1 MKETTVTRAETASNS
16 AQPSTTTEATS
27 SQSTEYILYFILGTV
42 EILLSFRLILKLMG
56 ASLSSSFVRFIYG
69 LSGIFTLPFDG
80 IFRKGFSQGIETTSV
95 LEPATIVA
103 MLVYAVLAWGIVALV
118 RVLSGEKQ
126 ESA

>member
-1 MKETTVTRAETASNS
+1 M
-16 AQPSTTTEATS
+16 
-27 SQSTEYILYFILGTV
+27 LYFILGTV